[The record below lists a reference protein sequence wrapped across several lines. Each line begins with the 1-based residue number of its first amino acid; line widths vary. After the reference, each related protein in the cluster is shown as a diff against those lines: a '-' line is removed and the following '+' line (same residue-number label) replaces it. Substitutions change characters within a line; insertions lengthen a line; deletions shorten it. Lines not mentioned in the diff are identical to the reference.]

1 MIGATAG
8 VGMVTHA
15 ASSAAGGLASK
26 MILSYFTGINPPY
39 NKESRRRMRY
49 IQQKY
54 AQAYGAG
61 VHGEDACSVIQQI
74 GMLLSKTNKLNR
86 FITKL
91 LSF

>member
-26 MILSYFTGINPPY
+26 MILNYFTGINPPY

-74 GMLLSKTNKLNR
+74 GMLSSKTNK
-86 FITKL
+86 FDIQTD
-91 LSF
+91 